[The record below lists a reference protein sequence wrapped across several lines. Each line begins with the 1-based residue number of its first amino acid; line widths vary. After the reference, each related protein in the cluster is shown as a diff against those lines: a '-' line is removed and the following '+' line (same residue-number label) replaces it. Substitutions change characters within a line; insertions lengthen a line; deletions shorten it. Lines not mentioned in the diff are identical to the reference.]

1 MAILQTK
8 DLAVGMMVAQDVY
21 SKAGQLIIR
30 KDSLLTRQ
38 MIAHLKYYF
47 IDEIEIHDG
56 ELPEEIQQYV
66 SAGQMSAAHGRTII
80 NIPDK
85 QKQKDVADKI
95 IRNDLSVR
103 ATEKLAD
110 RIKDELK
117 PERKR
122 RKKSSDEEI
131 GKTPEMKA
139 VEAELRSLI
148 GTKVNIRGD
157 EKKGRI
163 EMEYYSLEE
172 LNRLID
178 ILREAGK

>member
-1 MAILQTK
+1 MELNGKFVERTRALFGEERYGRFVQALETEPVVSIRFNGRKMEADSSLN
-8 DLAVGMMVAQDVY
+8 AV
-21 SKAGQLIIR
+21 
-30 KDSLLTRQ
+30 
-38 MIAHLKYYF
+38 
-47 IDEIEIHDG
+47 E
-56 ELPEEIQQYV
+56 
-66 SAGQMSAAHGRTII
+66 
-80 NIPDK
+80 
-85 QKQKDVADKI
+85 VADKI

-122 RKKSSDEEI
+122 RRKAADEEI

-178 ILREAGK
+178 ILREAGR